1 MRKTAGF
8 TLLEIMLVLVLMG
21 MISVGV
27 VMTLPSSGSTAQGSQ
42 WYAQR
47 FSTLLQLA
55 EDQALIS
62 NAELGIEFN
71 EQSFIFLIY
80 DYSTQKWLPLINERI
95 NGSVTLPETITAH
108 YTLDGNVWGELDTL
122 QNRTNNYSLFDEG
135 SGFEVND
142 FYPHVFI
149 MSSGEVTPFNY
160 QFTNNEDDQGSVTVK
175 VTMTGEIDIE
185 QTNE

>member
-27 VMTLPSSGSTAQGSQ
+27 VMTLPSSGSTTKGSE

-47 FSTLLQLA
+47 FSRLLQLA
-55 EDQALIS
+55 EDQALIL

-71 EQSFIFLIY
+71 EHSFTFVIY
-80 DYSTQKWLPLINERI
+80 DYKSKKWLPLVNDRI
-95 NGSVTLPETITAH
+95 NGNVVIPETITAQ
-108 YTLDGNVWGELDTL
+108 YNLDDNVWGELETL
-122 QNRTNNYSLFDEG
+122 QNSNNNSTLFDQE
-135 SGFEVND
+135 SSFQAND

-160 QFTNNEDDQGSVTVK
+160 QFTNNDDQQSTVIVK
-175 VTMTGEIDIE
+175 VAMTGDI
-185 QTNE
+185 QTEWVND

>member
-27 VMTLPSSGSTAQGSQ
+27 VMTLPSAGSTTQGSQ

-55 EDQALIS
+55 EDQALIL

-71 EQSFIFLIY
+71 EHSFTFVIY
-80 DYSTQKWLPLINERI
+80 DYKTKKWLPLINDRI
-95 NGSVTLPETITAH
+95 NGNVVIPETITAE
-108 YTLDGNVWGELDTL
+108 YNLDGNVWGELET
-122 QNRTNNYSLFDEG
+122 
-135 SGFEVND
+135 
-142 FYPHVFI
+142 
-149 MSSGEVTPFNY
+149 
-160 QFTNNEDDQGSVTVK
+160 
-175 VTMTGEIDIE
+175 
-185 QTNE
+185 